1 MFKKYEN
8 NFFIFIFF
16 FTSILVFF
24 SRYLQIIFVRKNKEQ
39 FYLFEDPI
47 FINPDAYYYLGTI
60 KNKILD
66 NTSFFEK
73 LLSDNFLSSLFLIL
87 HGVFN
92 NSNILEI
99 IMLSQ
104 PYLVVITFLSIF
116 LFFSSLTNRF
126 IALLISFVFILS
138 DLFIARSS
146 VLFFDTDIFNIFYFF
161 SILYIISLY
170 FREDLS
176 RKNFYLYSL
185 IILILFSLFCFHY
198 PKSFFSILFF
208 FILLFSF
215 FLIKQRKV
223 DIFVVLFIYILIS
236 LSFYGNGLIENTA
249 SINKVYSSGQVID
262 SNKSISISSSV
273 SELKLLSILE
283 IEKLL
288 FYKSFS
294 GLFLLLSLG
303 GIVLYFK
310 NNLKKFIFFIPFFL
324 FSYLSLTKG
333 MRFLIY
339 TSPYIYFGVFYL
351 LNLISYKFK
360 TIFGYKISK
369 KVIYVFLFVL
379 IWQNSFASCKNYFKG
394 QCSQTSNIKPYFN
407 KNIVKGIIRIKNFSD
422 SFNIISAWD
431 YGYLI
436 DFYSNSKFELSP
448 GMAFKKNKFDIFYS
462 NKDINSKKI
471 QSEFNIRNQV
481 DNFIFLT
488 NDFIKWWPT
497 IVMLNSNEDE
507 KTPQIIQF
515 SCKENEKR
523 ILKCNSKTGISSK
536 VNLKFGTIDEKKI
549 LYKLITHSKNGYSE
563 KLFNSEGSVILIYT
577 PSLRHT
583 NLTAI
588 FPKEFEDLFFIKYFF
603 FNYDDENIKLID
615 DSWPN
620 YRTYKVN

>member
-407 KNIVKGIIRIKNFSD
+407 KNIVKGIIRINNFSD
-422 SFNIISAWD
+422 SFNILSAWD

-471 QSEFNIRNQV
+471 QSEFNIRNQA

>member
-310 NNLKKFIFFIPFFL
+310 NNLKKFIFLFPFF
-324 FSYLSLTKG
+324 SLVT
-333 MRFLIY
+333 FL
-339 TSPYIYFGVFYL
+339 L
-351 LNLISYKFK
+351 L
-360 TIFGYKISK
+360 
-369 KVIYVFLFVL
+369 
-379 IWQNSFASCKNYFKG
+379 
-394 QCSQTSNIKPYFN
+394 
-407 KNIVKGIIRIKNFSD
+407 
-422 SFNIISAWD
+422 
-431 YGYLI
+431 
-436 DFYSNSKFELSP
+436 
-448 GMAFKKNKFDIFYS
+448 
-462 NKDINSKKI
+462 
-471 QSEFNIRNQV
+471 
-481 DNFIFLT
+481 
-488 NDFIKWWPT
+488 
-497 IVMLNSNEDE
+497 
-507 KTPQIIQF
+507 
-515 SCKENEKR
+515 KE
-523 ILKCNSKTGISSK
+523 
-536 VNLKFGTIDEKKI
+536 
-549 LYKLITHSKNGYSE
+549 
-563 KLFNSEGSVILIYT
+563 
-577 PSLRHT
+577 
-583 NLTAI
+583 
-588 FPKEFEDLFFIKYFF
+588 
-603 FNYDDENIKLID
+603 
-615 DSWPN
+615 
-620 YRTYKVN
+620 